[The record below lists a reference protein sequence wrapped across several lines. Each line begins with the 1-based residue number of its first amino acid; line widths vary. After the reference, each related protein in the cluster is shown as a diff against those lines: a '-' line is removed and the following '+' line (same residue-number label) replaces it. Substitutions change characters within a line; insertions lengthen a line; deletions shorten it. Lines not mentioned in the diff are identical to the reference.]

1 VIDCERARGL
11 IDGFVMDDLLESD
24 RRALADHLRGC
35 AACTAE
41 LGSATRLLE
50 LLATLPDV
58 PVTEDFDE
66 RVVAAALADRSRRHE
81 RRSWLTN
88 LPTQFWRGAVRT
100 TGTLMLTVALV
111 ALVGA
116 AFVFA
121 ASNLFPGLVP
131 IVGVNRS
138 TPTPRPTPTAQPTAQ
153 PTPTPV
159 IVIVTAPA
167 PTPTKPEATPVTPT
181 QAPTEAP
188 TATPSPSPS
197 PTPIPTATPT
207 VEPSPTATPAPT
219 EPPTATPTAPTPTPT
234 DKRRTPPP
242 TLSP

>member
-1 VIDCERARGL
+1 VIGCERARGL
-11 IDGFVMDDLLESD
+11 IDGFVMDELLESD
-24 RRALADHLRGC
+24 RRALAEHLRGC
-35 AACTAE
+35 AACSVE

-50 LLATLPDV
+50 LLASLPDV
-58 PVTEDFDE
+58 PPTEDFDA
-66 RVVAAALADRSRRHE
+66 RVVAAALADRARRHE

-121 ASNLFPGLVP
+121 ASNLFPGWVP
-131 IVGVNRS
+131 IVGVNHP
-138 TPTPRPTPTAQPTAQ
+138 TPTPRPTAQPTAQ

-159 IVIVTAPA
+159 IIIVTPA
-167 PTPTKPEATPVTPT
+167 PTPTPEPTSVAPTP
-181 QAPTEAP
+181 APTEAP
-188 TATPSPSPS
+188 TPTPAATP
-197 PTPIPTATPT
+197 
-207 VEPSPTATPAPT
+207 TPAPT
-219 EPPTATPTAPTPTPT
+219 PAPTPSSSPTAEPTPTETPSATPIESTPSPT

-242 TLSP
+242 DSTLSP